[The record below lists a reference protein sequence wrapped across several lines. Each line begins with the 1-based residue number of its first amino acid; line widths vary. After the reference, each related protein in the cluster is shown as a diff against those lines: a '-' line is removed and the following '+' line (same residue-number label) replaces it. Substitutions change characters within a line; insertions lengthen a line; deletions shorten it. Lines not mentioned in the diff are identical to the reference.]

1 MNWNGRI
8 RQKPLSYDRTTKRME
23 STIANEDA
31 KLIKGKKELEE
42 YQKRLQKPKPIITMR
57 PEVRR
62 GGILILSN
70 N

>member
-1 MNWNGRI
+1 
-8 RQKPLSYDRTTKRME
+8 ME